1 MTYLIHMPTKERANW
16 KEEHERECEECGK
29 TINISKEA
37 WIRQREGHNFLGW
50 YHYNCRKE
58 WYEVKR
64 KNKER
69 RQRYFEKKRRTEE
82 LYQEEWAKHLER
94 LDRMM
99 LRHVMLIGKELK

>member
-1 MTYLIHMPTKERANW
+1 MPTKERANW

-37 WIRQREGHNFLGW
+37 WITQREGHNFLGW

-69 RQRYFEKKRRTEE
+69 RQRYFEKKRRFWRSHEE
-82 LYQEEWAKHLER
+82 LFAEMDK
-94 LDRMM
+94 MM

>member
-37 WIRQREGHNFLGW
+37 WLTQREGHNFLGW

-82 LYQEEWAKHLER
+82 
-94 LDRMM
+94 
-99 LRHVMLIGKELK
+99 